1 MSGPTVIALDG
12 PAGSGKSTVAR
23 AVAARLGIEHLDTG
37 AMYRAVAWACADR
50 GVDTADVD
58 AMVGVARSVVLHVGV
73 DPSGHQV
80 VTVDGTDV
88 TQAIRTPDMDRA
100 VGAVA
105 SAGPVRAALVNEQ
118 RRWAVER
125 GAGVME
131 GRDISTVVFP
141 DAPVKV
147 YLTATSEERGRRRA
161 AQFGLQLADVLAD
174 MNRRDLLDSTR
185 AADPLQIAPGATVLD
200 TTGLSIDEVVDRIVA
215 LVPAA
220 TTVAPASLTPA
231 SLTPASLTPASLTPA
246 SPADSSAGSL
256 AGSPE
261 RASDASPSIAATTLN
276 LPERIVYGAV
286 WYFARLVTLT
296 FIRTTYVG
304 LENLPKT
311 GAYLVSPNHRSV
323 VDFFLV
329 GPITRRRMRY
339 LGKDT
344 VWNVKWFVPIAN
356 TLGGIPINRGSADRA
371 SMTRCIEALR
381 GGEPLVLFP
390 EGTRKAGP
398 QIEELF
404 DGVSYIALKAGVPI
418 VPIGIGGSDRVLPK
432 GKLVPRPRRV
442 TVIIGEPMHAPP
454 GGRSARKA
462 APEMTAVLRS
472 RLQALYD
479 EAQRR
484 ATG

>member
-1 MSGPTVIALDG
+1 MSEPTVIAVDG

-58 AMVGVARSVVLHVGV
+58 AMVGVAQSVVLHVGV
-73 DPSGHQV
+73 DPAGSQL

-105 SAGPVRAALVNEQ
+105 SAGPVRAALVSEQ

-147 YLTATSEERGRRRA
+147 YLTATSEERARRRA
-161 AQFGLQLADVLAD
+161 AQSGLHLAEVLAD

-215 LVPAA
+215 LVPGDA
-220 TTVAPASLTPA
+220 TVTPA
-231 SLTPASLTPASLTPA
+231 SLTPASL
-246 SPADSSAGSL
+246 ADSSAGSL

-304 LENLPKT
+304 MENLPKT
-311 GAYLVSPNHRSV
+311 GAYLVAPNHRSV

-398 QIEELF
+398 HIEELF

-432 GKLVPRPRRV
+432 GKLIPRPRRV

-479 EAQRR
+479 EAQRH
-484 ATG
+484 ATR

>member
-1 MSGPTVIALDG
+1 MNRPTVIALDG

-23 AVAARLGIEHLDTG
+23 KIASRLGIEHLDTG
-37 AMYRAVAWACADR
+37 AMYRAVAWTCAER
-50 GVDTADVD
+50 GVDTADID
-58 AMVGVARSVVLHVGV
+58 AMVQVAQSVSLHVGV
-73 DPSGHQV
+73 DAAGQQV

-88 TQAIRTPDMDRA
+88 TRAIRTPEIDVA

-105 SAGPVRAALVNEQ
+105 SAGPVRAALVSEQ
-118 RRWAVER
+118 RRWATQR

-147 YLTATSEERGRRRA
+147 YLTASVEERARRRA
-161 AQFGLQLADVLAD
+161 AQSGIPFADVVAD
-174 MNRRDLLDSTR
+174 MNRRDTLDSTR
-185 AADPLQIAPGATVLD
+185 AADPLQVAPGATVLD
-200 TTGLSIDEVVDRIVA
+200 TTGLSIDEVVERIVA
-215 LVPAA
+215 LVPPDAELPGMIA
-220 TTVAPASLTPA
+220 SAPASTVSQTPVQA
-231 SLTPASLTPASLTPA
+231 PALGSDTS
-246 SPADSSAGSL
+246 SPVAPTTLSL
-256 AGSPE
+256 A
-261 RASDASPSIAATTLN
+261 
-276 LPERIVYGAV
+276 ERIVYGIG
-286 WYFARLVTLT
+286 WYLARFVTLT
-296 FIRTTYVG
+296 FIRTTYIG

-344 VWNVKWFVPIAN
+344 VWQVKWFVPIAN
-356 TLGGIPINRGSADRA
+356 TLGGIPINRGTADRA
-371 SMTRCIEALR
+371 SMNRCIEALR

-398 QIEELF
+398 HIEELF

-418 VPIGIGGSDRVLPK
+418 VPIGIGGSDKVLPK
-432 GKLVPRPRRV
+432 GKRIPRPRRV
-442 TVIIGEPMHAPP
+442 TVMVGEPLHAPA

-462 APEMTAVLRS
+462 APEMTNQLRV

-479 EAQRR
+479 EAQRL
-484 ATG
+484 AGQ

>member
-1 MSGPTVIALDG
+1 MSEPTVIAVDG

-58 AMVGVARSVVLHVGV
+58 AMVGVAQSVVLHVGV
-73 DPSGHQV
+73 DPEGSQL

-105 SAGPVRAALVNEQ
+105 SAGPVRAALVSEQ

-147 YLTATSEERGRRRA
+147 YLTATSEERARRRA
-161 AQFGLQLADVLAD
+161 AQSGLHLAEVLAD

-215 LVPAA
+215 LVPGDA
-220 TTVAPASLTPA
+220 TV
-231 SLTPASLTPASLTPA
+231 TPASLTPA

-304 LENLPKT
+304 MENLPKT
-311 GAYLVSPNHRSV
+311 GAYLVAPNHRSV

-398 QIEELF
+398 HIEELF

-432 GKLVPRPRRV
+432 GKLIPRPRRV

-479 EAQRR
+479 EAQRH
-484 ATG
+484 ATR

>member
-1 MSGPTVIALDG
+1 MNGPTVIALDG

-23 AVAARLGIEHLDTG
+23 KVAERLGIEHLDTG
-37 AMYRAVAWACADR
+37 AMYRAVAWACARR
-50 GVDTADVD
+50 GVDTTDTQ
-58 AMVGVARSVVLHVGV
+58 AMVSVAESVLLHVGV
-73 DPSGHQV
+73 DAAGKQV

-88 TQAIRTPDMDRA
+88 TEAIRTPEIDLA

-105 SAGPVRAALVNEQ
+105 SAGPVRAALVSEQ
-118 RRWAVER
+118 RRWAVGR

-147 YLTATSEERGRRRA
+147 YLTASIEERARRRA
-161 AQFGLQLADVLAD
+161 AQSGLPFADVVAD
-174 MNRRDLLDSTR
+174 MNRRDTLDSTR
-185 AADPLQIAPGATVLD
+185 EADPLQVAHGATVLD
-200 TTGLSIDEVVDRIVA
+200 TTGLSIDQVVERIVA
-215 LVPAA
+215 LVPSDAA
-220 TTVAPASLTPA
+220 LPGRVAGAPAPAPAPASAPA
-231 SLTPASLTPASLTPA
+231 VVVASA
-246 SPADSSAGSL
+246 ADSSVAVPQRKL
-256 AGSPE
+256 
-261 RASDASPSIAATTLN
+261 TW
-276 LPERIVYGAV
+276 PERIVYGVV
-286 WYFARLVTLT
+286 WYAARLVTTT
-296 FIRTTYVG
+296 FIRTTYIG

-344 VWNVKWFVPIAN
+344 VWHVKWFVPIAN
-356 TLGGIPINRGSADRA
+356 TLGGIPINRGTADRA
-371 SMTRCIEALR
+371 SMNRCIEALQ

-398 QIEELF
+398 HIEELF

-418 VPIGIGGSDRVLPK
+418 VPIGIGGSDKVLPK
-432 GKLVPRPRRV
+432 GKRIPRPRRV
-442 TVIIGEPMHAPP
+442 TVIIGEPLYAPA

-462 APEMTAVLRS
+462 APEMTNQLRV

-479 EAQRR
+479 ESQRLS
-484 ATG
+484 AG